1 MLPADFFQPGQFLL
15 QTDLV
20 QVPPVLDA
28 VVVRLQG
35 FLACFLG
42 LFLGFFRLVPASAA
56 TASADA
62 FPCAAAQSQSV
73 QQRQRR
79 LCHGDQPV
87 QRLNRRAG
95 IHVDASA
102 DGQTLLRLFRPPNH
116 AFQFPGD
123 PVCGAAHALFRGG
136 DRIVQPFHALAEIFR

>member
-1 MLPADFFQPGQFLL
+1 MLPANFFQPGQFFL

-28 VVVRLQG
+28 VIVGLQG
-35 FLACFLG
+35 FLSGFLG

-62 FPCAAAQSQSV
+62 FPRAAAQSQSV

-116 AFQFPGD
+116 TFQFPGD